1 MVEYEENSTVL
12 SVVLQKKKIK
22 WRDKITAN
30 MNISFGN
37 YHNIYIYICQLLF
50 YKS

>member
-12 SVVLQKKKIK
+12 SVILQKKKIK

-30 MNISFGN
+30 MNISFGD
-37 YHNIYIYICQLLF
+37 YHNVYICQLLF
-50 YKS
+50 YMS

>member
-12 SVVLQKKKIK
+12 SVILQKKKIK

-30 MNISFGN
+30 MNISFGD
-37 YHNIYIYICQLLF
+37 YHYIYIYMSTFVL
-50 YKS
+50 